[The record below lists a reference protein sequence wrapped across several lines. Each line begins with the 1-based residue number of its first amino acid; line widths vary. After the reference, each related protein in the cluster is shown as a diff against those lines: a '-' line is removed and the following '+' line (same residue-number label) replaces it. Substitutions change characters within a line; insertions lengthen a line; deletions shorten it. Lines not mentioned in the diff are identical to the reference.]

1 MVLKLPQAQKR
12 MFRIFENCVFCF
24 FYKLLKKL
32 KPVTGKVRK
41 NVENCLNKNLVL
53 EMFLENGLEATLR
66 SKTNVLNLW
75 NGIFQF
81 FASFWVRKLK
91 SFSREVS
98 KSLQNHLNPKLVI
111 GSILENGFEATL
123 KFKTNVLSFW
133 KWCFSYFCKF
143 LSDDI

>member
-12 MFRIFENCVFCF
+12 MFRIFENCDFCF

-66 SKTNVLNLW
+66 SKTNALNL
-75 NGIFQF
+75 
-81 FASFWVRKLK
+81 
-91 SFSREVS
+91 
-98 KSLQNHLNPKLVI
+98 
-111 GSILENGFEATL
+111 
-123 KFKTNVLSFW
+123 
-133 KWCFSYFCKF
+133 
-143 LSDDI
+143 